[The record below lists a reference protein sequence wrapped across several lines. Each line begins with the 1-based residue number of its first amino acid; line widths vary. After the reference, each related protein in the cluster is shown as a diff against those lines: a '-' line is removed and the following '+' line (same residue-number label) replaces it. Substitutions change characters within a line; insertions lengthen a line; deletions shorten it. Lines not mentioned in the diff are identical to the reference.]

1 MVEDFQ
7 SGKWYRI
14 PYPDSNTRQIAQEVK
29 LYMNISSELRCKY
42 PQQLISKLNLTICKK
57 NHAL

>member
-14 PYPDSNTRQIAQEVK
+14 HYPDSNTRQIAQEVK
-29 LYMNISSELRCKY
+29 LYMNISSELRYKY
-42 PQQLISKLNLTICKK
+42 P
-57 NHAL
+57 